1 MTTRDYVFLFVS
13 LITVVSALLAVTARQ
28 VVHAALWLVVA
39 LGTLAGCYVVLGNE
53 LVGLVQLL
61 VYVGAVVVLV
71 VFALM
76 LTRSPVDINPG
87 LSTSIWQRAAAAVMG
102 AAMTGLV
109 ASLFLPYV
117 ADLAPRVPEE
127 PNTHAIA
134 TAIFGYWV
142 WPFELVSVLLLV
154 SLIGSFALARVV
166 GAAPEKPVKPGIR
179 LRSSSTD
186 ELLMKPPA
194 SGAATQTSAQEAAHR

>member
-109 ASLFLPYV
+109 ATLFLPYV
-117 ADLAPRVPEE
+117 SDLGSRVPEE

-166 GAAPEKPVKPGIR
+166 GAAPDKPVRAGIR
-179 LRSSSTD
+179 LRTAPD
-186 ELLMKPPA
+186 EPLMTAPA
-194 SGAATQTSAQEAAHR
+194 TGEATQTSAQEAAHR